1 MTRRLIDYN
10 PYSQEA
16 TYHHYDHATGM
27 THIETVQ
34 ETRAINKILD
44 SNKAVSNAGHNSTKG
59 DYWHF
64 ATIPNAVIIKLKN
77 EKGIDI
83 FNKDDLPKLETLI
96 QRDPE
101 YRYLRRY

>member
-1 MTRRLIDYN
+1 MSKRLLDYN
-10 PYSQEA
+10 PYTQTA
-16 TYHHYDHATGM
+16 TYHYYDHATKQ

-34 ETRAINKILD
+34 DTSAIIE
-44 SNKAVSNAGHNSTKG
+44 SNKRSINSGLNQTKG

-64 ATIPNAVIIKLKN
+64 ATIPNGVILKLKA

-83 FNKDDLPKLETLI
+83 NNKDDLPKLERLI

-101 YRYLRRY
+101 YKYLRRY